1 MLMRLLRRVGAA
13 TAIAAATSVM
23 PATAEQPLRFAVT
36 DIEGLESLQRDFGA
50 FKQAFEQASGLKVEF
65 FAVPGRTAAV
75 EAMAAK
81 QLDFVLTGP
90 AEYVV
95 FRARTNAQ
103 PVVAM
108 TRPDYFSQIVVLADG
123 PIKAPADLKGK
134 KISFGEIGSTSQ
146 HLGPAQILMDAG
158 LVYGRDYEPVFVK
171 RNVAV
176 EALKRG
182 DIAAIG
188 LNLSYLQIMR
198 RANPGAPLGVVA
210 RGRDL
215 PSDLILAAAE
225 VPAAIVQKARETFL
239 TKGDEL
245 MKAVVSVK
253 GDNEKYAGG
262 VFLPNV
268 SDRDYDIVRSMYR
281 AVGIK
286 EFSKFIGN

>member
-1 MLMRLLRRVGAA
+1 MLMRLFGAA
-13 TAIAAATSVM
+13 VMAAVTATV
-23 PATAEQPLRFAVT
+23 PAMAQQPLRFAVT
-36 DIEGLESLQRDFGA
+36 DVEGLESLQRDFGA
-50 FKQAFEQASGLKVEF
+50 FKQVFERASGLKVEF

-81 QLDFVLTGP
+81 QLDFALTGP

-103 PVVAM
+103 PVVAL

-123 PIKAPADLKGK
+123 PIKAPVDLKGK
-134 KISFGEIGSTSQ
+134 KVSFGEIGSTSQ
-146 HLGPAQILMDAG
+146 HLGPAQILMDLG
-158 LVYGRDYEPVFVK
+158 LAYGRDYEPVFVK
-171 RNVAV
+171 RNVAI

-188 LNLSYLQIMR
+188 MNLSHLQIIR
-198 RANPGAPLGVVA
+198 RAKPDVPTSVIA

-215 PSDLILAAAE
+215 PSDLILAAAD

-239 TKGDEL
+239 TRGDEL

-281 AVGIK
+281 AVGVK
-286 EFSKFIGN
+286 EFTKFIGN

>member
-1 MLMRLLRRVGAA
+1 MLARLLAA
-13 TAIAAATSVM
+13 LLFAVTAAVCPAAAQQ
-23 PATAEQPLRFAVT
+23 AIRFAVT
-36 DIEGLESLQRDFGA
+36 DVEGLESLQRDFGP
-50 FKQAFEQASGLKVEF
+50 FKSALEKSSGLKVEF
-65 FAVPGRTAAV
+65 FPVPGRTAAV

-81 QLDFVLTGP
+81 QIDFVLTGP

-103 PVVAM
+103 PVVAW
-108 TRPDYFSQIVVLADG
+108 TRPDYFSQVVVLADG
-123 PIKAPADLKGK
+123 PIKTLADLKGK

-146 HLGPAQILMDAG
+146 HLGPAHILVDAG
-158 LVYGRDYEPVFVK
+158 LSYGRDYEPVFVK

-188 LNLSYLQIMR
+188 LNLTHLQIMR
-198 RANPGAPLGVVA
+198 RANPGIALRVLG

-215 PSDLILAAAE
+215 PDDLILASPD
-225 VPAAIVQKARETFL
+225 VPSAVVKTMRETFL
-239 TKGDEL
+239 SKGGEL
-245 MKAVVSVK
+245 MQAVVSVK

-268 SDRDYDIVRSMYR
+268 SDRDYDVVRSMYQ
-281 AVGIK
+281 AVGIR
-286 EFSKFIGN
+286 EFTKFIGN